1 MGEVTLN
8 LFEMFSPVAFADRP
22 VTLTHKFDEWY
33 KLELGGEGEIRIS
46 GELSFT
52 FK

>member
-1 MGEVTLN
+1 MGEVAVN
-8 LFEMFSPVAFADRP
+8 LFEMFEAVAFADRP
-22 VTLTHKFDEWY
+22 VTLTHKFNEWF